1 MKRIAVVILNYNG
14 AEMLR
19 RFLPNVLENSPEATV
34 YVADHGSTENPSAS
48 VPRPAPSRQT
58 AGAEKDS

>member
-19 RFLPNVLENSPEATV
+19 RFLPNVLENSPEANVMWPTTV
-34 YVADHGSTENPSAS
+34 LPTIP
-48 VPRPAPSRQT
+48 
-58 AGAEKDS
+58 